1 MAMFGVE
8 ADSIT
13 GRRLNAYL
21 RDTSNI
27 LALES
32 VLQLLDV
39 PTELALVPTTGF
51 DVASISTARVFGNED
66 EELAQPAADSAE
78 TNSADAADSLMRHR
92 LLKPWTLPSRWKT
105 RSPRLLSPRAPP

>member
-39 PTELALVPTTGF
+39 PTELALVP
-51 DVASISTARVFGNED
+51 D
-66 EELAQPAADSAE
+66 
-78 TNSADAADSLMRHR
+78 HR
-92 LLKPWTLPSRWKT
+92 F
-105 RSPRLLSPRAPP
+105 